1 MAVQMMKDGI
11 TIKTDTIDMEAIRKE
26 VELKQPI
33 VK

>member
-1 MAVQMMKDGI
+1 MRAEVVAMDAAHLN
-11 TIKTDTIDMEAIRKE
+11 MEAIRKE